1 MVGECSTNFSSFQ
14 DFGKP
19 IPYLKRANWKLVLY
33 KHILYSALARTCN
46 VRRKLCRFLSSCNQ
60 VPILRVMIAKRGVY
74 SSYLKVYEAV
84 VWHLSEIS
92 GAVAVKSFESAG
104 S

>member
-1 MVGECSTNFSSFQ
+1 MVGECSTNFSSFL

-19 IPYLKRANWKLVLY
+19 IPYLKRANWKLVLSTISSIVLL
-33 KHILYSALARTCN
+33 HVHATCEESY
-46 VRRKLCRFLSSCNQ
+46 VDSFRHV